1 MSLID
6 VEDLRVAFPRA
17 GVRAVRGVSLSIEA
31 GECVAIVGESG
42 SGKSVTARTL
52 VGLTGP
58 GAEVTASRFA
68 VNGGDALR
76 FGARDWRRLRGRFAG
91 LVLQDALTSLDP
103 LRTVGDEIAEVLAT
117 HDVVPRAARKERVI
131 ELLKA
136 VGVPEPEV
144 RARQY
149 AHQLSGG
156 LRQRALIASAIAA
169 SPPLIIADE
178 PTTALDVTV
187 QAQILRLL
195 AARKA
200 EGTALLMISHD
211 LAVVSAIAD
220 RVMVMKDGVI
230 VEEGPTGR
238 VLSAPRH
245 DYTRLL
251 LAAVPSA
258 ASRGTRLSA
267 IAAGGIALRTPLPE
281 RTVDHAAPIL
291 EVSGLS
297 AAYGSRTVVDDVS
310 FEVYPGETLGI
321 VGESG
326 SGKTTVAR
334 LVLGL
339 LEPASGKVR
348 LGGEP
353 WSGIRE
359 RGRRSRRSRIQVI
372 SQNPL
377 DSFDP
382 RYTVGRLVAEPL
394 RGVSFENGS
403 SRGVPLGSRSSG
415 GAPFGSRSRRGAP
428 PGNGSLLGFL
438 RASFGG
444 AVPPAAGL
452 SGPPSSASSPSD
464 FPRERNVA
472 ADELSRGRSSSWRK
486 DRVTELLERVGLPA
500 DVADRHPRRLSG
512 GQRQRVAIARALA
525 TRPDVLVCDEPVS
538 ALDVSI
544 QAQVLDLL
552 AEIQAA
558 DGTALIFISH
568 DLGVVHHIADRVLVM
583 RGGRVVEEG
592 HVDEV
597 FFLPRHD
604 YTRELLGAVPKLA
617 SAEP

>member
-6 VEDLRVAFPRA
+6 VEDLRVGFPKA
-17 GVRAVRGVSLSIEA
+17 GVRAVRGISLSIEA

-52 VGLTGP
+52 VGLAGP

-68 VNGGDALR
+68 VNGRDALG

-103 LRTVGDEIAEVLAT
+103 LRTVGDEIAEVLT
-117 HDVVPRAARKERVI
+117 IHDVVPRAARRERVI
-131 ELLKA
+131 ELLEA

-169 SPPLIIADE
+169 GPPLIIADE

-195 AARKA
+195 ATRKD

-220 RVMVMKDGVI
+220 RVLVMKDGVI

-245 DYTRLL
+245 DYTKLL

-267 IAAGGIALRTPLPE
+267 IAAGGIALRAPLPE

-339 LEPASGKVR
+339 LEPSSGEVR

-359 RGRRSRRSRIQVI
+359 RRRRSRRSRIQVI

-394 RGVSFENGS
+394 RGASVERGASSGNGSSRDVFSGNGSSQGLSSGNGSLHGLSSESGFSRTAPFRRGS
-403 SRGVPLGSRSSG
+403 SRGVLADRV
-415 GAPFGSRSRRGAP
+415 AE
-428 PGNGSLLGFL
+428 LLG
-438 RASFGG
+438 
-444 AVPPAAGL
+444 
-452 SGPPSSASSPSD
+452 
-464 FPRERNVA
+464 
-472 ADELSRGRSSSWRK
+472 
-486 DRVTELLERVGLPA
+486 RVGLPA
-500 DVADRHPRRLSG
+500 DVAGRHPRRLSG

-568 DLGVVHHIADRVLVM
+568 DLGVVHHVADRVLVM
-583 RGGRVVEEG
+583 RGGQVVEEG

-604 YTRELLGAVPKLA
+604 YTRELLGAVPKLV

>member
-1 MSLID
+1 MSLIE
-6 VEDLRVAFPRA
+6 VEDLRVAFPKA
-17 GVRAVRGVSLSIEA
+17 GVEAVRGMSLSIA
-31 GECVAIVGESG
+31 PGECVAIVGESG

-58 GAEVTASRFA
+58 GGVVTAGRFT
-68 VNGGDALR
+68 VKGQDALR
-76 FGARDWRRLRGRFAG
+76 FGQRDWRRLRGRFAG
-91 LVLQDALTSLDP
+91 LVLQDALLSLDP

-117 HDVVPRAARKERVI
+117 HDVVPRADRRARVI
-131 ELLKA
+131 ELLDA

-169 SPPLIIADE
+169 DPPLIIADE

-195 AARKA
+195 AARRA

-211 LAVVSAIAD
+211 LAVVSSIAD
-220 RVMVMKDGVI
+220 RVLVMKDGVI
-230 VEEGPTGR
+230 VEEGPTAR
-238 VLSAPRH
+238 VLSTPTH

-267 IAAGGIALRTPLPE
+267 IAGGVSLRAPLPE
-281 RTVDHAAPIL
+281 RHVGHGSPVV

-297 AAYGSRTVVDDVS
+297 AAYGARRVVDDVS
-310 FEVYPGETLGI
+310 FEVCPGETVGI

-339 LEPASGKVR
+339 LEPVSGGVR
-348 LGGEP
+348 LNGEP
-353 WSGIRE
+353 WSGVSE
-359 RGRRSRRSRIQVI
+359 RRRRSRRSGIQVI

-377 DSFDP
+377 GSFDP
-382 RYTVGRLVAEPL
+382 RYTVGRLIAEPL
-394 RGVSFENGS
+394 DGS
-403 SRGVPLGSRSSG
+403 S
-415 GAPFGSRSRRGAP
+415 
-428 PGNGSLLGFL
+428 
-438 RASFGG
+438 
-444 AVPPAAGL
+444 
-452 SGPPSSASSPSD
+452 SD
-464 FPRERNVA
+464 
-472 ADELSRGRSSSWRK
+472 RK
-486 DRVTELLERVGLPA
+486 ARVTELLGRVGLAPDIA
-500 DVADRHPRRLSG
+500 GRHPRRLSG
-512 GQRQRVAIARALA
+512 GQRQRVAIARAIA
-525 TRPDVLVCDEPVS
+525 PRPDVLVCDEPVS

-568 DLGVVHHIADRVLVM
+568 DLGVVHHISDRVLVM
-583 RGGRVVEEG
+583 REGRVVEEG

-597 FFLPRHD
+597 FFIPKHD

-617 SAEP
+617 PAEP

>member
-6 VEDLRVAFPRA
+6 LEDLRVGFPEA
-17 GVRAVRGVSLSIEA
+17 GVEAVRGVSLSIEA

-58 GAEVTASRFA
+58 GASVTASRFT
-68 VNGGDALR
+68 VDGRDALG

-117 HDVVPRAARKERVI
+117 HDVVPRAARRERVI
-131 ELLKA
+131 ELLDA

-169 SPPLIIADE
+169 DPPLIIADE

-200 EGTALLMISHD
+200 TGTALLMISHD

-220 RVMVMKDGVI
+220 RVVVMKDGVI
-230 VEEGPTGR
+230 VEEGETGR
-238 VLSAPRH
+238 VLARPRH

-258 ASRGTRLSA
+258 ISRGTRLSA
-267 IAAGGIALRTPLPE
+267 IAAGGVALRTPLPE

-291 EVSGLS
+291 KASGLS

-310 FEVYPGETLGI
+310 FEVFPGETLGI

-339 LEPASGKVR
+339 LEPASGEVL

-353 WSGIRE
+353 WSGIPE
-359 RGRRSRRSRIQVI
+359 RGRRTRRSRIQVI

-377 DSFDP
+377 GSFDP

-394 RGVSFENGS
+394 RGA
-403 SRGVPLGSRSSG
+403 SSG
-415 GAPFGSRSRRGAP
+415 SGSHRGASFGSGSRRGAP
-428 PGNGSLLGFL
+428 
-438 RASFGG
+438 A
-444 AVPPAAGL
+444 
-452 SGPPSSASSPSD
+452 
-464 FPRERNVA
+464 
-472 ADELSRGRSSSWRK
+472 SWRK
-486 DRVTELLERVGLPA
+486 DRVAELLDRVGLPA
-500 DVADRHPRRLSG
+500 DVAGHHPRRLSG

-558 DGTALIFISH
+558 DGTAMIFISH
-568 DLGVVHHIADRVLVM
+568 DLGVVHHVADRVLVM
-583 RGGRVVEEG
+583 RAGRVVEEG
-592 HVDEV
+592 YVDEV
-597 FFLPRHD
+597 FFLPEHD
-604 YTRELLGAVPKLA
+604 YTRELLGAVPKLV
-617 SAEP
+617 SAGP

>member
-6 VEDLRVAFPRA
+6 VEDLRVGFPKA
-17 GVRAVRGVSLSIEA
+17 GVQAVRGVSLSIEA

-52 VGLTGP
+52 VGLAGP
-58 GAEVTASRFA
+58 GAEVTASRFV

-103 LRTVGDEIAEVLAT
+103 LRTVGDEIAEVLTT
-117 HDVVPRAARKERVI
+117 HDVVPRTARRERVI
-131 ELLKA
+131 ELLEA
-136 VGVPEPEV
+136 AGVPEPEV

-211 LAVVSAIAD
+211 LAVVSAVAD
-220 RVMVMKDGVI
+220 RVLVMKDGVV

-238 VLSAPRH
+238 VLSEPRH

-258 ASRGTRLSA
+258 VSRGTRLSA

-310 FEVYPGETLGI
+310 FEVYPGETLGV

-339 LEPASGKVR
+339 LEPASGEVR

-394 RGVSFENGS
+394 RGAFFERGPSRAAPSGRGSSPGVSSGDGFPRRITSRNGSPRGVPTENGS
-403 SRGVPLGSRSSG
+403 PRGVP
-415 GAPFGSRSRRGAP
+415 FRRG
-428 PGNGSLLGFL
+428 
-438 RASFGG
+438 
-444 AVPPAAGL
+444 
-452 SGPPSSASSPSD
+452 SS
-464 FPRERNVA
+464 REV
-472 ADELSRGRSSSWRK
+472 LF
-486 DRVTELLERVGLPA
+486 DRVTELLNRVGLPA
-500 DVADRHPRRLSG
+500 DIADRHPRRLSG

-568 DLGVVHHIADRVLVM
+568 DLGVVHHVADRVLVM
-583 RGGRVVEEG
+583 RGGQVVEEG

-604 YTRELLGAVPKLA
+604 YTRELLGAVPKLV
-617 SAEP
+617 STEP

>member
-6 VEDLRVAFPRA
+6 VEDLRVGFPKA
-17 GVRAVRGVSLSIEA
+17 GVQAVRGVSLSIEA

-58 GAEVTASRFA
+58 GAEVTASRFV

-103 LRTVGDEIAEVLAT
+103 LRTVGDEIAEVLTT
-117 HDVVPRAARKERVI
+117 HDVVPRTARRERVI
-131 ELLKA
+131 ELLEA

-211 LAVVSAIAD
+211 LAVVSAVAD
-220 RVMVMKDGVI
+220 RVLVMKDGVI

-238 VLSAPRH
+238 VLSEPRH

-258 ASRGTRLSA
+258 VSRGTRLSA
-267 IAAGGIALRTPLPE
+267 VAAGGIALRTPLPE

-339 LEPASGKVR
+339 LEPVSGEVR

-394 RGVSFENGS
+394 RGAYLERGPSRAVPSGNGS
-403 SRGVPLGSRSSG
+403 SPGVSSGDGFPRGLSSRNGSPRGIPAENSHSRGVPTENGSPRG
-415 GAPFGSRSRRGAP
+415 VPFRRG
-428 PGNGSLLGFL
+428 
-438 RASFGG
+438 
-444 AVPPAAGL
+444 
-452 SGPPSSASSPSD
+452 SS
-464 FPRERNVA
+464 REV
-472 ADELSRGRSSSWRK
+472 LF
-486 DRVTELLERVGLPA
+486 DRVTELLNRVGLPA
-500 DVADRHPRRLSG
+500 DIADRHPRRLSG

-568 DLGVVHHIADRVLVM
+568 DLGVIHHVADRVLVM

-604 YTRELLGAVPKLA
+604 YTRELLGAVPKLV
-617 SAEP
+617 STEP

>member
-1 MSLID
+1 MSLIEI
-6 VEDLRVAFPRA
+6 EDLRVAFPA
-17 GVRAVRGVSLSIEA
+17 SGVEAVRGVNLSMAA

-42 SGKSVTARTL
+42 SGKSVTARSL
-52 VGLTGP
+52 VGLAGP
-58 GAEVTASRFA
+58 GSVVTAAKFT
-68 VNGGDALR
+68 VKGGDALR

-91 LVLQDALTSLDP
+91 LVLQDALGSLDP
-103 LRTVGDEIAEVLAT
+103 LRTVGDEIAEVLAA
-117 HDVVPRAARKERVI
+117 HDVVPRAGRRAKMI
-131 ELLKA
+131 ELLDA

-169 SPPLIIADE
+169 DPPLIIADE

-195 AARKA
+195 AARRA
-200 EGTALLMISHD
+200 AGTALLMISHD
-211 LAVVSAIAD
+211 LAVVSSVAD
-220 RVMVMKDGVI
+220 RVLVMKDGVV

-238 VLSAPRH
+238 VLSAPEH

-251 LAAVPSA
+251 LAAVPSS

-267 IAAGGIALRTPLPE
+267 VATGGVSLRVPLPE
-281 RTVDHAAPIL
+281 RTVDRDAPIVQ
-291 EVSGLS
+291 VSGLS
-297 AAYGSRTVVDDVS
+297 AAYGSRRVVDDVS
-310 FEVYPGETLGI
+310 FEVHPGETVGI

-339 LEPASGKVR
+339 LPPLSGEVR
-348 LGGEP
+348 LDGAP
-353 WSGIRE
+353 WSAVSE
-359 RGRRSRRSRIQVI
+359 RRRRPHRSAIQVI

-394 RGVSFENGS
+394 AGVSG
-403 SRGVPLGSRSSG
+403 
-415 GAPFGSRSRRGAP
+415 
-428 PGNGSLLGFL
+428 
-438 RASFGG
+438 
-444 AVPPAAGL
+444 
-452 SGPPSSASSPSD
+452 
-464 FPRERNVA
+464 ERKARVA
-472 ADELSRGRSSSWRK
+472 
-486 DRVTELLERVGLPA
+486 ELLARVGLPA
-500 DVADRHPRRLSG
+500 DIAGRHPRRLSG

-525 TRPDVLVCDEPVS
+525 PRPRVIVCDEPVS

-568 DLGVVHHIADRVLVM
+568 DLGVVHHISDRVLVM
-583 RGGRVVEEG
+583 REGRVVEEG

-604 YTRELLGAVPKLA
+604 YTRELLGAVPKLV
-617 SAEP
+617 SAAP

>member
-6 VEDLRVAFPRA
+6 VEDLRVGFPRA

-68 VNGGDALR
+68 VNGADALR

-131 ELLKA
+131 ELLEA

-169 SPPLIIADE
+169 GPPLIIADE

-211 LAVVSAIAD
+211 LAVVSAVAD
-220 RVMVMKDGVI
+220 RVLVMKDGVI

-267 IAAGGIALRTPLPE
+267 VAAGGIALRTPLPE

-339 LEPASGKVR
+339 LEPASGEVR

-382 RYTVGRLVAEPL
+382 RYTVGRLIAEPL
-394 RGVSFENGS
+394 RGVSFESGS
-403 SRGVPLGSRSSG
+403 HRGAPSESGPHRGASPGSGPHR
-415 GAPFGSRSRRGAP
+415 GAPFDSGPHPRNPSGS
-428 PGNGSLLGFL
+428 GSLRDLL
-438 RASFGG
+438 RAS
-444 AVPPAAGL
+444 L
-452 SGPPSSASSPSD
+452 HGPVSPGDSWGEESSP
-464 FPRERNVA
+464 RG
-472 ADELSRGRSSSWRK
+472 ELFRGRPSSWRK
-486 DRVTELLERVGLPA
+486 DRVAELLDRVGLPA
-500 DVADRHPRRLSG
+500 DVADSHPRRLSG

-568 DLGVVHHIADRVLVM
+568 DLGVVHHVADRVLVM

-604 YTRELLGAVPKLA
+604 YTRELLGAVPKLV

>member
-6 VEDLRVAFPRA
+6 IEDLRVGFPEA
-17 GVRAVRGVSLSIEA
+17 GVTAVRGVSLSIEA

-52 VGLTGP
+52 VGLAGP
-58 GAEVTASRFA
+58 GASVTASRFT
-68 VNGGDALR
+68 VDGRDALG

-117 HDVVPRAARKERVI
+117 HDVVPRVARRKRVI
-131 ELLKA
+131 ELLDA

-169 SPPLIIADE
+169 DPSLIIADE

-200 EGTALLMISHD
+200 TGTALLMISHD

-230 VEEGPTGR
+230 VEEGETGR
-238 VLSAPRH
+238 VLARPRH

-258 ASRGTRLSA
+258 ISRGTRLSA
-267 IAAGGIALRTPLPE
+267 VAAGGIALRTPLPE

-291 EVSGLS
+291 EASGLS
-297 AAYGSRTVVDDVS
+297 AAYGSRTVVDEVS
-310 FEVYPGETLGI
+310 FEVFPGETLGI

-339 LEPASGKVR
+339 LEPASGEVL

-353 WSGIRE
+353 WSGISE
-359 RGRRSRRSRIQVI
+359 RGRRTRRSRIQVI

-377 DSFDP
+377 GSFDP

-394 RGVSFENGS
+394 RGASPGS
-403 SRGVPLGSRSSG
+403 GSH
-415 GAPFGSRSRRGAP
+415 RGAP
-428 PGNGSLLGFL
+428 
-438 RASFGG
+438 A
-444 AVPPAAGL
+444 
-452 SGPPSSASSPSD
+452 
-464 FPRERNVA
+464 
-472 ADELSRGRSSSWRK
+472 SWRK
-486 DRVTELLERVGLPA
+486 DRVAELLDRVGLPA
-500 DVADRHPRRLSG
+500 DVAGHHPRRLSG

-558 DGTALIFISH
+558 DGTAMIFISH
-568 DLGVVHHIADRVLVM
+568 DLGVVHHVADRVLVM
-583 RGGRVVEEG
+583 RAGRVVEEG
-592 HVDEV
+592 YVDEV
-597 FFLPRHD
+597 FFLPEHD
-604 YTRELLGAVPKLA
+604 YTRELLGAVPKLV
-617 SAEP
+617 SAGP